1 VSDPTTT
8 PMAADV
14 GVRTVVV
21 GGLPLLVAGV
31 PDRGPAAELL
41 VTLAARGL
49 RPLAGVTGVELPR
62 GAEVGFVVDTT
73 ELRLVDVDD
82 RALLRAPRSGLDAA
96 WLDAAKRLKGTMTVV
111 VRDLELDADS
121 RPEQLV
127 ATVDAAGSE
136 GRVLGAI
143 VGLLEE
149 RPQLPLVFG

>member
-1 VSDPTTT
+1 VSDPAPTTT
-8 PMAADV
+8 AEV

-31 PDRGPAAELL
+31 PDHGPAADLL
-41 VTLAARGL
+41 ATVAARGL

-73 ELRLVDVDD
+73 ELRLVDADD
-82 RALLRAPRSGLDAA
+82 RALLRAPRSGLDPA
-96 WLDAAKRLKGTMTVV
+96 WLDVAKRLKGTMTVI

-127 ATVDAAGSE
+127 AAVDAAGSD

-149 RPQLPLVFG
+149 RPQLPLLFG